1 MQSAA
6 ELNKTKI
13 IGSLG
18 RDREAAAAVG
28 GDSKTNSMKAT
39 LKGRFDGD
47 KASAATTLAVTAA
60 GDLRFKA
67 SATEAT
73 FTNGPSLSGLTLTVE
88 KPGAFL
94 VDVKP
99 HNKVQ

>member
-1 MQSAA
+1 
-6 ELNKTKI
+6 
-13 IGSLG
+13 
-18 RDREAAAAVG
+18 
-28 GDSKTNSMKAT
+28 MKAT

-47 KASAATTLAVTAA
+47 KASAATTLAVPAA

-94 VDVKP
+94 LDVKP
-99 HNKVQ
+99 HNKVIFFLPPPLLGLLHLPPSSTGRY